1 MDHSEQIRAHSDR
14 LAQFKHRDGTRQL
27 GKWTQGRTKTGTA
40 RLARKLTHGGIAI
53 AAILAVMIVVGLVI
67 DGIGLTGL
75 FIAAALMLAA
85 ILFIGLRPE
94 PAAKPVPAF
103 SEDMSNKA
111 VVQRLGTFLS
121 RHRGQLPSAAGQKVS
136 AIQAQL
142 PMLEAQL
149 ADLAPLDPLAQD
161 ARRLAGQHLPELIER
176 YERVPPQYRRE
187 REGDGLSVD
196 DRLVAGLDA
205 AQVAIDDLGRRMSRQ
220 EVDEFETQGRFLE
233 SRYKD
238 PDMGSGVR

>member
-1 MDHSEQIRAHSDR
+1 MDYHAEMDRAMARFDQFADR
-14 LAQFKHRDGTRQL
+14 ADQRQL
-27 GKWTQGRTKTGTA
+27 GKWTQSRSKTGTA

-53 AAILAVMIVVGLVI
+53 AAILAVMITVGLVV

-85 ILFIGLRPE
+85 ILFIGFRPE

-121 RHRGQLPSAAGQKVS
+121 RHRGQVPAAAGQRIS

-205 AQVAIDDLGRRMSRQ
+205 AKTAIDDLGRRMSRQ
-220 EVDEFETQGRFLE
+220 EMDEFETQGRFLE

-238 PDMGSGVR
+238 PDLRSGD

>member
-1 MDHSEQIRAHSDR
+1 MDYRAEMDTAIARFDR
-14 LAQFKHRDGTRQL
+14 YAERLDRGEPGTRP
-27 GKWTQGRTKTGTA
+27 KGRSKPGTA

-53 AAILAVMIVVGLVI
+53 AAILAVMIVVGLVV

-75 FIAAALMLAA
+75 FIAAAVMLAA
-85 ILFIGLRPE
+85 ILFIGFRPE

-103 SEDMSNKA
+103 SEEMSNKA

-121 RHRGQLPSAAGQKVS
+121 RHRGQVPAAAGQRIS

-149 ADLAPLDPLAQD
+149 ADMPLLDPLAQD

-176 YERVPPQYRRE
+176 YERVPAQYRRE

-196 DRLVAGLDA
+196 ERLVAGLDA
-205 AQVAIDDLGRRMSRQ
+205 AKVAIDDLGRRMSKQ
-220 EVDEFETQGRFLE
+220 EMDEFETQGRFLE
-233 SRYKD
+233 SRYQD
-238 PDMGSGVR
+238 PDLRSGG

>member
-1 MDHSEQIRAHSDR
+1 MDYRGEMDTAIARFDR
-14 LAQFKHRDGTRQL
+14 YAERMDRGEPGTRPPARSKL
-27 GKWTQGRTKTGTA
+27 GTA

-53 AAILAVMIVVGLVI
+53 AAILAVMIVVGLAV

-85 ILFIGLRPE
+85 ILFIGFRPE
-94 PAAKPVPAF
+94 PAVKPVPAF
-103 SEDMSNKA
+103 TEDMANKA

-121 RHRGQLPSAAGQKVS
+121 RHRGQLPAAAGQKVS

-149 ADLAPLDPLAQD
+149 ADMPLLDPLAQD

-196 DRLVAGLDA
+196 DRLVAGLEA
-205 AQVAIDDLGRRMSRQ
+205 AKVAIDDLGRRMSRQ
-220 EVDEFETQGRFLE
+220 EMDEFETQGRFLE
-233 SRYKD
+233 SRYQD
-238 PDMGSGVR
+238 PDLRSGG

>member
-1 MDHSEQIRAHSDR
+1 MDYRAELDTAIARFDR
-14 LAQFKHRDGTRQL
+14 YAERMDRAEPGTMPRPRA
-27 GKWTQGRTKTGTA
+27 KAGTA

-53 AAILAVMIVVGLVI
+53 AAILAVMMVVGLVI

-75 FIAAALMLAA
+75 FIAAAVMLAA

-94 PAAKPVPAF
+94 PAARPVPKF
-103 SEDMSNKA
+103 SEDMTNKA
-111 VVQRLGTFLS
+111 VVQRLGTFLG
-121 RHRGQLPSAAGQKVS
+121 RHRGQLPAAAGQRVS

-176 YERVPPQYRRE
+176 YERVPAQYRRE
-187 REGDGLSVD
+187 REGDGMSVD

-205 AQVAIDDLGRRMSRQ
+205 AKVAIDDLGRRMSRQ

-233 SRYKD
+233 SRYQD
-238 PDMGSGVR
+238 PDLRSGG

>member
-1 MDHSEQIRAHSDR
+1 MDYQSEMDRAMARFDQFADR
-14 LAQFKHRDGTRQL
+14 ADQRQL
-27 GKWTQGRTKTGTA
+27 GKWTQSRAKTGTA

-53 AAILAVMIVVGLVI
+53 AAILAVMIVVGLVV

-85 ILFIGLRPE
+85 ILFIGFRPE
-94 PAAKPVPAF
+94 PAVKPVPAF

-111 VVQRLGTFLS
+111 VVQRLGTFLG
-121 RHRGQLPSAAGQKVS
+121 RHRGHLPAAAGQRIS

-149 ADLAPLDPLAQD
+149 ADMPLLDPLAQD

-187 REGDGLSVD
+187 RERDGLSVD

-205 AQVAIDDLGRRMSRQ
+205 AKVAIDDLGRRMSRQ
-220 EVDEFETQGRFLE
+220 EMDEFETQGRFLE
-233 SRYKD
+233 SRYQD
-238 PDMGSGVR
+238 PDLRSDG

>member
-1 MDHSEQIRAHSDR
+1 MDYQSEMDRAMARFDQFADR
-14 LAQFKHRDGTRQL
+14 ADQRQL
-27 GKWTQGRTKTGTA
+27 GKWTQSRSKTGTA

-53 AAILAVMIVVGLVI
+53 GAILAVMIVIGLVV

-75 FIAAALMLAA
+75 FIALALMLAA
-85 ILFIGLRPE
+85 IMFIGFRPE

-103 SEDMSNKA
+103 SDDMSNKA

-121 RHRGQLPSAAGQKVS
+121 RHRGQVPAAAGQKIS

-196 DRLVAGLDA
+196 ERLVAGLDA
-205 AQVAIDDLGRRMSRQ
+205 AKVAIDDLGRRMSRQ

-233 SRYKD
+233 SRYQD
-238 PDMGSGVR
+238 PDLRSDG

>member
-1 MDHSEQIRAHSDR
+1 MDYHAEMDRAMARFDQFADR
-14 LAQFKHRDGTRQL
+14 ADQRQL
-27 GKWTQGRTKTGTA
+27 GKWTQSRSKTGTA

-85 ILFIGLRPE
+85 ILFIGFRPE
-94 PAAKPVPAF
+94 PAVKPVPAF
-103 SEDMSNKA
+103 SEDMTNKA

-121 RHRGQLPSAAGQKVS
+121 RHRGQVPAAAGQRIS

-149 ADLAPLDPLAQD
+149 ADMSLLDPLAQD

-205 AQVAIDDLGRRMSRQ
+205 AKVAIDDLGRRMSKQ
-220 EVDEFETQGRFLE
+220 EMDEFETQGRFLE
-233 SRYKD
+233 SRYQD
-238 PDMGSGVR
+238 PDLRSGG